1 LIFWQSDKSD
11 KKSNIF
17 ICFEARRW
25 VYCEFFYSGVDQQ
38 LFLGDSDFIT
48 LVHDAFPN
56 LRCKKLR
63 RPEWRVIR
71 KCIGKP
77 RRFSQAFLD
86 EERIALQT
94 KRYFLPLLQ
103 IKRIEICSI
112 VDLPDGIYAGT
123 IDAVLP
129 DSYRVV
135 FDKEEMIPPMIVKD
149 YEVMSEQKVELLPL
163 NYFLEQNRAA
173 VPTAYMKYG
182 TTTPHFLN
190 DVFKL
195 KVIYLVRDEKV
206 GNFPVRM
213 LVVLVKLSKL
223 IDAKKKLVRQI
234 TDLNTEAE
242 KMNLFS
248 DCYPLAFQEKYAIV
262 CMDLEALNK
271 QMHSYLQVSL
281 ISRPEALRKLCHTH
295 AVQIV
300 KHCNNGLNVQNK
312 RCISLITSLAGLLL
326 QIRALCQQKCT
337 PLDLQT
343 LSESLC
349 NIRKHIYPSNRA
361 AFQDYVEIHLKEVNF
376 IMLNGGKN
384 NAPRH

>member
-1 LIFWQSDKSD
+1 MIFWQSDKSD

-94 KRYFLPLLQ
+94 KRYFLPLLRQ
-103 IKRIEICSI
+103 FGEITSEISTKHFTLKAEVCSHSLSEIKRIEICFSQVFFSCLIFIKYYFRTRIRQIYEGSI
-112 VDLPDGIYAGT
+112 VDLPADSMDLPLKLPRPLAVGVKIYARVRQPKDGIYAGT

-149 YEVMSEQKVELLPL
+149 YEVMSEQKVL
-163 NYFLEQNRAA
+163 
-173 VPTAYMKYG
+173 
-182 TTTPHFLN
+182 H
-190 DVFKL
+190 
-195 KVIYLVRDEKV
+195 
-206 GNFPVRM
+206 
-213 LVVLVKLSKL
+213 
-223 IDAKKKLVRQI
+223 
-234 TDLNTEAE
+234 
-242 KMNLFS
+242 
-248 DCYPLAFQEKYAIV
+248 
-262 CMDLEALNK
+262 
-271 QMHSYLQVSL
+271 
-281 ISRPEALRKLCHTH
+281 
-295 AVQIV
+295 
-300 KHCNNGLNVQNK
+300 
-312 RCISLITSLAGLLL
+312 
-326 QIRALCQQKCT
+326 
-337 PLDLQT
+337 
-343 LSESLC
+343 
-349 NIRKHIYPSNRA
+349 
-361 AFQDYVEIHLKEVNF
+361 
-376 IMLNGGKN
+376 
-384 NAPRH
+384 